1 MAAPPRGYDGGTS
14 LGGTALKL
22 DQLSLL
28 ATIVLAFSALAALVL
43 TGQAG
48 IREDMRALQVEMLAG
63 QTELRAEMRAIRAE
77 LREEM
82 RAGQEELRK
91 EMRAGQAELR
101 KEMRAGQAELRKEM
115 RAGQAELRKEMQ
127 AGQAELRAGQE
138 ELRKEIRKEMR
149 AGQAELGAGQ
159 VQIREDLAAL
169 GTRLAVVEHR
179 ADRLES
185 RLAATEQ
192 PAAEPCEG
200 ADCPGS

>member
-1 MAAPPRGYDGGTS
+1 MAARPA
-14 LGGTALKL
+14 GGTAVKL

-28 ATIVLAFSALAALVL
+28 VTMVLAFTALAALVL

-48 IREDMRALQVEMLAG
+48 IREDMRSLQAAMLAG

-77 LREEM
+77 LRE
-82 RAGQEELRK
+82 
-91 EMRAGQAELR
+91 
-101 KEMRAGQAELRKEM
+101 EMRAGQAELRKEM

-149 AGQAELGAGQ
+149 AGQEELGAGQ
-159 VQIREDLAAL
+159 VQIREDLAAV

-185 RLAATEQ
+185 RLAATEP
-192 PAAEPCEG
+192 PASEPCEG

>member
-1 MAAPPRGYDGGTS
+1 MAARPV
-14 LGGTALKL
+14 GGTALKL

-28 ATIVLAFSALAALVL
+28 ATTVLAFSALAALVL

-48 IREDMRALQVEMLAG
+48 IREDMRALRTAMLAGQAELRAEMLAG
-63 QTELRAEMRAIRAE
+63 QAELRAEM
-77 LREEM
+77 L
-82 RAGQEELRK
+82 
-91 EMRAGQAELR
+91 AGQAELR
-101 KEMRAGQAELRKEM
+101 KEMRAGQAELR
-115 RAGQAELRKEMQ
+115 
-127 AGQAELRAGQE
+127 AGQE
-138 ELRKEIRKEMR
+138 ELRNEMR
-149 AGQAELGAGQ
+149 GGQAEL
-159 VQIREDLAAL
+159 REDLSAL

>member
-1 MAAPPRGYDGGTS
+1 M
-14 LGGTALKL
+14 KL

-28 ATIVLAFSALAALVL
+28 ATVVLAFTALAALVL

-82 RAGQEELRK
+82 RAGQAELRE

-101 KEMRAGQAELRKEM
+101 KEMRAGQAELR
-115 RAGQAELRKEMQ
+115 
-127 AGQAELRAGQE
+127 
-138 ELRKEIRKEMR
+138 
-149 AGQAELGAGQ
+149 AGQ

-169 GTRLAVVEHR
+169 GARLAVVEHR
-179 ADRLES
+179 TDGLEA

>member
-1 MAAPPRGYDGGTS
+1 M
-14 LGGTALKL
+14 
-22 DQLSLL
+22 
-28 ATIVLAFSALAALVL
+28 VLAFTALAALVL

-48 IREDMRALQVEMLAG
+48 IREDMRSLQAAMLAG

-77 LREEM
+77 LRE
-82 RAGQEELRK
+82 
-91 EMRAGQAELR
+91 
-101 KEMRAGQAELRKEM
+101 EM

-149 AGQAELGAGQ
+149 AGQEELGAGQ
-159 VQIREDLAAL
+159 VQIREDLAAV

-185 RLAATEQ
+185 RLAATEP
-192 PAAEPCEG
+192 PASEPCEG

>member
-1 MAAPPRGYDGGTS
+1 M
-14 LGGTALKL
+14 KL

-28 ATIVLAFSALAALVL
+28 ATTVLAFSALAALVL

-48 IREDMRALQVEMLAG
+48 IREDMRALRTAMLAG
-63 QTELRAEMRAIRAE
+63 QAELRAEM
-77 LREEM
+77 L
-82 RAGQEELRK
+82 
-91 EMRAGQAELR
+91 AGQAELR

-115 RAGQAELRKEMQ
+115 RAGQAELR
-127 AGQAELRAGQE
+127 
-138 ELRKEIRKEMR
+138 
-149 AGQAELGAGQ
+149 AGQ
-159 VQIREDLAAL
+159 VRIREDLAAL

-179 ADRLES
+179 TNNLES